1 MSTERYKNGL
11 IYKLVCN
18 DTSITEKYIGSCCN
32 FYRRKNN
39 HKSDC
44 NNINRQAHNHYKYKF
59 IREHGGFENWS
70 MIVIKEFPC
79 NSKRELE
86 AEERVQLEL
95 NGGELNSM
103 KRPFISDEER
113 NESNKEYKHNHKE
126 YYKEYYKEYMK
137 EYKQQHKE
145 QRTQKYDCVCG
156 GKYTGHNKIQHFKTK
171 KHINYINDIND

>member
-1 MSTERYKNGL
+1 MVNYGKSM
-11 IYKLVCN
+11 IYKLCCK
-18 DTSITEKYIGSCCN
+18 DTSITDIYIGSTTN
-32 FYRRKNN
+32 FNRRKQQ
-39 HKSDC
+39 HKTSC
-44 NNINRQAHNHYKYKF
+44 NCITSKKYNRKVYKF